1 MLPGERPTLPDD
13 QWYATTSEQVWGGGN
28 RHRHQF
34 RCEATRKRMLAGMR
48 ARMQHHGV
56 LGDRECRQPYVLRTT
71 DAAAPAAAVQSP
83 HWDFLEPTM
92 QPYRDDTHRIPL
104 SCQWAVTQAYELRVY
119 RWECH
124 CTCSDGVPGWGWSCT
139 IVHVPGGHM
148 AVWRG
153 DTSHGGGSHLS
164 SEPRVH
170 CFAVPPDFPAI
181 ADAFSA

>member
-1 MLPGERPTLPDD
+1 
-13 QWYATTSEQVWGGGN
+13 
-28 RHRHQF
+28 
-34 RCEATRKRMLAGMR
+34 MR

-119 RWECH
+119 RYEWWAH
-124 CTCSDGVPGWGWSCT
+124 NSCT